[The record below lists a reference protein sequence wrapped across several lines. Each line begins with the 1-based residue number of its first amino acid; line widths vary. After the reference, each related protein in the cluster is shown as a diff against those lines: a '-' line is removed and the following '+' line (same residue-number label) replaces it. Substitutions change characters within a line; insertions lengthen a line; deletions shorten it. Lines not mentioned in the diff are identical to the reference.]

1 MLRHIKQFFSV
12 QFKITECDDEV
23 YSSDSEDEEKD
34 NKENEQDSDAQDS
47 DMNDESSESD
57 KEKKKKLEEL
67 PQFPKTFIFSC
78 IGVGLTNI
86 SRKAE

>member
-1 MLRHIKQFFSV
+1 MFFNV

-23 YSSDSEDEEKD
+23 YSSDSEDDE
-34 NKENEQDSDAQDS
+34 NKEDNEDEGEDSE
-47 DMNDESSESD
+47 MNDQSSES
-57 KEKKKKLEEL
+57 EKPNKNIEDI